1 MGNARFLNVEP
12 KPHRRG
18 RMLLREIVL
27 GVLISSFVYGYF
39 LYMYVVHVYAWCP
52 HRSEE
57 GCRDPE
63 TGDNRKL

>member
-1 MGNARFLNVEP
+1 
-12 KPHRRG
+12 
-18 RMLLREIVL
+18 MLLREIVL